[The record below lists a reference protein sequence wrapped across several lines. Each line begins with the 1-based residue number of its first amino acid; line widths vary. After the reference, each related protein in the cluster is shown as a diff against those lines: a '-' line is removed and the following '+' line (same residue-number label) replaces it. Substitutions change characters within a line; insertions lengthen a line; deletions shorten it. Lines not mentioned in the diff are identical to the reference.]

1 MSNEHKL
8 DQEQDIHDGEPK
20 QDAIGTVDEIEPA
33 SDAVISG
40 GSKWMRRLL
49 PFLILILG
57 LGGTI
62 TLVKSRKPPK
72 REARVTHTMLV
83 DTQTVAW
90 KERNVRVR
98 ANGVI
103 QPVREISIAP
113 QVSGRVVRVHKNFVV
128 GGFIKRNTPMIII
141 DSSDYRLAIHRAK
154 ANIANAQQALEV
166 ARSNQRVAKREWK
179 RLGHSRGAKPTG
191 LTFYE
196 PQVKAAEAQLAGAQ
210 ADLQLA
216 KINVGRA
223 VIRAPFNLRVRK
235 KNVDLGQYVT
245 TGMMLGTVYDT
256 DVAEVIVSLPI
267 DELRWVKV
275 PRAGRSELPLVG
287 PRVVVQLAG
296 KRHYQREGVL
306 VRSVGEIDPA
316 GLMSKVV
323 VAIADPYNLQRKDNS
338 GYTPDFEINAP
349 VDVELP
355 GTALE
360 KVIPIPAQA
369 LRVGSRVYTVDKD
382 DKIAIKKVR
391 VVRRTDDEAYIAS
404 GLRPGERVVLSAL
417 TGAVNGMKV
426 RTRQRGKSEQPKT
439 HKAQAKAPSKD
450 APAGAKR

>member
-196 PQVKAAEAQLAGAQ
+196 PQVKAAEAQLAGA
-210 ADLQLA
+210 LTLA
-216 KINVGRA
+216 
-223 VIRAPFNLRVRK
+223 PQ
-235 KNVDLGQYVT
+235 LGQRGLGAVLDQVPLALGEQVT
-245 TGMMLGTVYDT
+245 VD
-256 DVAEVIVSLPI
+256 
-267 DELRWVKV
+267 
-275 PRAGRSELPLVG
+275 
-287 PRVVVQLAG
+287 
-296 KRHYQREGVL
+296 HQRQ
-306 VRSVGEIDPA
+306 
-316 GLMSKVV
+316 M
-323 VAIADPYNLQRKDNS
+323 IAD
-338 GYTPDFEINAP
+338 
-349 VDVELP
+349 
-355 GTALE
+355 
-360 KVIPIPAQA
+360 
-369 LRVGSRVYTVDKD
+369 
-382 DKIAIKKVR
+382 AISHL
-391 VVRRTDDEAYIAS
+391 DQF
-404 GLRPGERVVLSAL
+404 GP
-417 TGAVNGMKV
+417 GAVN
-426 RTRQRGKSEQPKT
+426 RRWQECERRRYELLLLARGEP
-439 HKAQAKAPSKD
+439 
-450 APAGAKR
+450 G